1 MDETMLDGNAAA
13 GDLQQLFA
21 VEVTQAIGVC
31 DGCGNSGPLAEA
43 RTFALGPGLTL
54 RCPACE
60 AVLARL
66 VRLPGRTL
74 VELRGLRR
82 LEIVPPS

>member
-13 GDLQQLFA
+13 GDLQELFA
-21 VEVTQAIGVC
+21 VEVTQMVGVC
-31 DGCGNSGPLAEA
+31 DGCGQTGPLAEA
-43 RTFALGPGLTL
+43 RMFVLAPGLIL

-60 AVLARL
+60 SVLAR
-66 VRLPGRTL
+66 VVHLPDRTL

-82 LEIVPPS
+82 LELVS

>member
-13 GDLQQLFA
+13 GDLQEIFA
-21 VEVTQAIGVC
+21 VEATQMIGVC
-31 DGCGNSGPLAEA
+31 EGCGMEAPLAEA
-43 RTFALGPGLTL
+43 HIFSMAPGLTL
-54 RCPACE
+54 RCPGCD

-66 VRLPGRTL
+66 AHVRDRTL

-82 LEIVPPS
+82 LEILS